1 MSLPCQDD
9 ITPRSGLVIQTSSS
23 NDDIIKVDSLYSPEQ
38 DLNFIELRTVNDASG
53 EVKVTVEVMD
63 SSSSSDNIWT
73 GVFTVTV
80 NPISDKPIIDNLPSY
95 SYMDL
100 GDTLTIQMNVNDVDS
115 DEIEITTS
123 KSWALVD
130 ENNNLILTPIDSGI
144 HTVNI
149 IFSDGE
155 NQVSENITIDVSAK
169 SDLLVETIT
178 VRKNGLDISNGRH
191 GDVVEIIAYIR
202 NEGRG
207 TANGVDVR
215 CYVDEILIDTK
226 RIDIIQPGSLINT
239 ICDTALSGNNR
250 DNVVRVFVD
259 STFSIDE
266 SNEDNNENQISLF
279 ISSPSDENN
288 EDTSF
293 VISESMIMIFSFVI
307 ILIGLLVMQLAP
319 GKIKKPYEKRK

>member
-1 MSLPCQDD
+1 M
-9 ITPRSGLVIQTSSS
+9 
-23 NDDIIKVDSLYSPEQ
+23 YSPEQ

-73 GVFTVTV
+73 GVTVTV

-130 ENNNLILTPIDSGI
+130 ENNNLILTPIDSGY
-144 HTVNI
+144 TVNI

-155 NQVSENITIDVSAK
+155 NQVSENIAIDVSAK

-191 GDVVEIIAYIR
+191 GDVVEII
-202 NEGRG
+202 
-207 TANGVDVR
+207 VH
-215 CYVDEILIDTK
+215 
-226 RIDIIQPGSLINT
+226 
-239 ICDTALSGNNR
+239 
-250 DNVVRVFVD
+250 
-259 STFSIDE
+259 
-266 SNEDNNENQISLF
+266 
-279 ISSPSDENN
+279 
-288 EDTSF
+288 
-293 VISESMIMIFSFVI
+293 
-307 ILIGLLVMQLAP
+307 
-319 GKIKKPYEKRK
+319 